1 MGEPDDTLATSREM
15 IMECDTGKEVT
26 VKRVYVEPEVEEL
39 GTVEE
44 LTAHGSILL
53 PDNPTHRTLL

>member
-1 MGEPDDTLATSREM
+1 
-15 IMECDTGKEVT
+15 MECDTGKEVT

>member
-1 MGEPDDTLATSREM
+1 MNEGFNPQQRL
-15 IMECDTGKEVT
+15 
-26 VKRVYVEPEVEEL
+26 YVEPKITTL

-53 PDNPTHRTLL
+53 PDNPTHRTLLI